1 MTIKSQLLGIAAF
14 ALIFGAC
21 SSNEEKQAVVVEE
34 QLPIVKIEPIFL
46 QNAPTLKLYQNFRLL
61 TGKSRDFDTKSRL
74 FPMKFMPNG
83 KSEIIGL

>member
-1 MTIKSQLLGIAAF
+1 MQ
-14 ALIFGAC
+14 
-21 SSNEEKQAVVVEE
+21 SNSNLSVRLTVR
-34 QLPIVKIEPIFL
+34 
-46 QNAPTLKLYQNFRLL
+46 KLYQNRYLH